1 MLAILFAHA
10 VATALAPLLV
20 YRWGRMAF
28 YPLSLVPLGSLVWV
42 ALNWPGPG
50 QARSIDVSWVPEL
63 SMDIT
68 LRFDALAAIMSVLV
82 LGIGALVL
90 FYCADYFHHHDGH
103 TEKRLPSFAAE
114 LVAFAG
120 AMFGLVV
127 SDNMLVLYVFWELT
141 TVLSFLLVGH
151 YAERVTSRRA
161 AVQALLVT
169 TAGGLAMLVGI
180 VVLGTISGTYLLSEL
195 IAAPPSGLAAS
206 VGIVLILVGALAKSA
221 IVPMHFWLPGA
232 MAAPTPVSA
241 YLHAAAMVKAGRLPD
256 RADDAGIRRLAA
268 VAADGGHPRRADR
281 AARRLAR
288 GPRIRPEADPGVRH
302 REPTRPDHRDGRRGW
317 QRSDAGRA
325 GRAVRARHVQGRA
338 VHGRRH
344 HRPRHRHP

>member
-1 MLAILFAHA
+1 
-10 VATALAPLLV
+10 
-20 YRWGRMAF
+20 
-28 YPLSLVPLGSLVWV
+28 
-42 ALNWPGPG
+42 
-50 QARSIDVSWVPEL
+50 
-63 SMDIT
+63 MDIT

-151 YAERVTSRRA
+151 YAERASSRKA

-195 IAAPPSGLAAS
+195 IAAPPTGLAAS
-206 VGIVLILVGALAKSA
+206 VAHRTDSRWRTGEVGDRSAALLAA
-221 IVPMHFWLPGA
+221 RRDGRADPGE
-232 MAAPTPVSA
+232 
-241 YLHAAAMVKAGRLPD
+241 RLPARRRD
-256 RADDAGIRRLAA
+256 GQGRRL
-268 VAADGGHPRRADR
+268 PRRADDTR
-281 AARRLAR
+281 VRRLTAVAAR
-288 GPRIRPEADPGVRH
+288 
-302 REPTRPDHRDGRRGW
+302 W
-317 QRSDAGRA
+317 
-325 GRAVRARHVQGRA
+325 
-338 VHGRRH
+338 
-344 HRPRHRHP
+344 

>member
-1 MLAILFAHA
+1 MLAVLFAHA

-28 YPLSLVPLGSLVWV
+28 YPLALVPLGSLVWV
-42 ALNWPGPG
+42 ALNWPGRG
-50 QARSIDVSWVPEL
+50 GRRATVDVSWVPEL

-114 LVAFAG
+114 LVAFSG

-151 YAERVTSRRA
+151 YAERATQPPGRHAGAAGDDARRA
-161 AVQALLVT
+161 
-169 TAGGLAMLVGI
+169 G
-180 VVLGTISGTYLLSEL
+180 
-195 IAAPPSGLAAS
+195 
-206 VGIVLILVGALAKSA
+206 
-221 IVPMHFWLPGA
+221 
-232 MAAPTPVSA
+232 
-241 YLHAAAMVKAGRLPD
+241 
-256 RADDAGIRRLAA
+256 DA
-268 VAADGGHPRRADR
+268 
-281 AARRLAR
+281 
-288 GPRIRPEADPGVRH
+288 
-302 REPTRPDHRDGRRGW
+302 
-317 QRSDAGRA
+317 
-325 GRAVRARHVQGRA
+325 
-338 VHGRRH
+338 RRH
-344 HRPRHRHP
+344 HRARQHLRHLPALRADRGAADRAGGVGRPSC